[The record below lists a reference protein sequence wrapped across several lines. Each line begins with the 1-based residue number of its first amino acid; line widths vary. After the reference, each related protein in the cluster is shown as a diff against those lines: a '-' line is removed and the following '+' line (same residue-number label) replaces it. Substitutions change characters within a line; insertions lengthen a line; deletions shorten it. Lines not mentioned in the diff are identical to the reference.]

1 MQASRFEL
9 TGPQMALVLSA
20 VEYAYK
26 HALRGSSLLH
36 TLNRDAHRNNK
47 KAATQ
52 YAELLQYLKNCQTI
66 KEMKI

>member
-1 MQASRFEL
+1 MPQHAVDL

-36 TLNRDAHRNNK
+36 TLNRDGHRNNK
-47 KAATQ
+47 KTATQ
-52 YAELLQYLKNCQTI
+52 YAELLQHLKNSQTI
-66 KEMKI
+66 KE